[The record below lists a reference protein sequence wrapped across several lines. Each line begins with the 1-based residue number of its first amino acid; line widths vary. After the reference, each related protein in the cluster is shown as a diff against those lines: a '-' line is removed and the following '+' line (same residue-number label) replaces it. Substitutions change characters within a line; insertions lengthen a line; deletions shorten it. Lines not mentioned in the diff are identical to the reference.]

1 MVYNFMATLEA
12 FPRQP
17 PTNVECSQTAWA
29 LSSIKQNNLQL
40 LKFVRV

>member
-12 FPRQP
+12 VT
-17 PTNVECSQTAWA
+17 PTNVECSQVAWA